1 MESIYKYICKN
12 IQNNGKLKD
21 GFNLDIYNNS
31 NGELKFAPGAL
42 DGINYYHS
50 KIETDEELV
59 NYIVEKFKEV
69 NGENIEE
76 TANQIVEYFNNSEK
90 RVLATID
97 NILEW
102 IIENKDVIDFNS
114 VFRLALYLVI
124 ESTSI
129 EALKI
134 AIGIIG
140 LIDLS
145 NEKELIDV
153 LIRLA
158 LYDEFTLYAM
168 VALGNL
174 KNANDIRFMLIKKV
188 NGWGKIH
195 LLNTIQVTN
204 DTIKEWLIINGC
216 KNEVHFG
223 YTASVIAEKI
233 NLLEVL
239 NREILTKEEFL
250 GINDIMEGL
259 FDDGPTSEIPNNY
272 VELIKNYIKQFRK
285 FIYDLDF
292 YDVPI
297 LLSMFLFN
305 KEIKSKE
312 DIEIA
317 TEIMNLMDSNEV
329 VETLKKSINDDV
341 KLPKV
346 ISVIKFNNEINL
358 YGEIYEKYKQ
368 NPFEYYYCLEYL
380 LKNDIFKKK
389 SIELLSNALNL
400 EMHYS
405 KPENIFG
412 MNEKYSNNLVFII
425 QILKDYPF
433 LGSEFI
439 VAGIKSRYMQPRN
452 AALNTI
458 ESWINITNR
467 KFKDFPKEIYNA
479 VVELQKTEIIK
490 NYKIRINELLE
501 IKEDLSEYN
510 DPPTIWNEELNGEDL
525 NLEIFDDKLDD
536 LFENQI
542 KMRGNDY
549 YHKQMVYSCNETSNR
564 YIAFVQG
571 SDFAKEYEVKIEK
584 NENGKIRS
592 ITCNCPYPNH
602 CKHEYATILYLRN
615 KYKD

>member
-21 GFNLDIYNNS
+21 SFSLDIYNNTS
-31 NGELKFAPGAL
+31 NGELKFALGAL
-42 DGINYYHS
+42 DGINYYHT
-50 KIETDEELV
+50 KIETDEELF
-59 NYIVEKFKEV
+59 NYIIEKFKEV
-69 NGENIEE
+69 NAENIEE

-114 VFRLALYLVI
+114 IFRLALYLVI
-124 ESTSI
+124 ESTST

-158 LYDEFTLYAM
+158 LCDEFTLYAM

-174 KNANDIRFMLIKKV
+174 ENANDIRFMLIKKV
-188 NGWGKIH
+188 NGWGKIY

-223 YTASVIAEKI
+223 YTASVTAEKI

-239 NREILTKEEFL
+239 NRDTLMKEEFL

-272 VELIKNYIKQFRK
+272 IELIKNYIKQFRR
-285 FIYDLDF
+285 FIYDLEF
-292 YDVPI
+292 YDMPI

-305 KEIKSKE
+305 KETKSKE

-329 VETLKKSINDDV
+329 LETLRESINDDE

-346 ISVIKFNNEINL
+346 INVIKFNKEINL
-358 YGEIYEKYKQ
+358 YSEIYEKYKQ
-368 NPFEYYYCLEYL
+368 NPFEYHYCLEYL

-433 LGSEFI
+433 LGNDFI

-452 AALNTI
+452 AVLNTI
-458 ESWINITNR
+458 ESWINIANK

-510 DPPTIWNEELNGEDL
+510 DPPTIWNEESNEEDL
-525 NLEIFDDKLDD
+525 NLEIFDDKIDD
-536 LFENQI
+536 LFESQI
-542 KMRGNDY
+542 KMRGKDY

-584 NENGKIRS
+584 NENGKIKS

-615 KYKD
+615 KIK

>member
-50 KIETDEELV
+50 KMETDEELI

-158 LYDEFTLYAM
+158 LYDEFTLYVM
-168 VALGNL
+168 VTLGNL

-204 DTIKEWLIINGC
+204 DTIKEWLVINGC
-216 KNEVHFG
+216 KNEIHLG

-272 VELIKNYIKQFRK
+272 VELIKKYIKQFKR

-297 LLSMFLFN
+297 L
-305 KEIKSKE
+305 
-312 DIEIA
+312 
-317 TEIMNLMDSNEV
+317 
-329 VETLKKSINDDV
+329 
-341 KLPKV
+341 
-346 ISVIKFNNEINL
+346 
-358 YGEIYEKYKQ
+358 
-368 NPFEYYYCLEYL
+368 
-380 LKNDIFKKK
+380 
-389 SIELLSNALNL
+389 
-400 EMHYS
+400 
-405 KPENIFG
+405 
-412 MNEKYSNNLVFII
+412 
-425 QILKDYPF
+425 
-433 LGSEFI
+433 
-439 VAGIKSRYMQPRN
+439 
-452 AALNTI
+452 
-458 ESWINITNR
+458 
-467 KFKDFPKEIYNA
+467 
-479 VVELQKTEIIK
+479 
-490 NYKIRINELLE
+490 
-501 IKEDLSEYN
+501 
-510 DPPTIWNEELNGEDL
+510 
-525 NLEIFDDKLDD
+525 
-536 LFENQI
+536 
-542 KMRGNDY
+542 
-549 YHKQMVYSCNETSNR
+549 
-564 YIAFVQG
+564 
-571 SDFAKEYEVKIEK
+571 
-584 NENGKIRS
+584 
-592 ITCNCPYPNH
+592 
-602 CKHEYATILYLRN
+602 
-615 KYKD
+615 